1 MGATITTGAEETMI
15 SALVTSTM
23 RGPLSQGAD
32 TMEVNMKTLIGAEA
46 AATGFRALVYLWVNG
61 ASSQAMPQGVISIS
75 AIPSGML

>member
-1 MGATITTGAEETMI
+1 
-15 SALVTSTM
+15 
-23 RGPLSQGAD
+23 
-32 TMEVNMKTLIGAEA
+32 MEVNMKTLIGAEA